1 MVATIK
7 VDNTKVKD
15 DLHAKLPEP
24 TGYRLLIALP
34 EIDEK
39 TQGGVIM
46 PDGLVKDEST
56 ASIIGF
62 VLKIGPDAY
71 SDKERFPNGAWCKEG
86 DFVIFRSYSGTR
98 FKVAGKEFRLI
109 NDDTVEGV
117 VDDPRESVHRTSDFV
132 EEDQNSESSSQ
143 VNGVAEQDVSVE
155 RKS

>member
-7 VDNTKVKD
+7 VDNTKVKE

-62 VLKIGPDAY
+62 VLKTGPDAY

-117 VDDPRESVHRTSDFV
+117 VDDPRGYSRV
-132 EEDQNSESSSQ
+132 
-143 VNGVAEQDVSVE
+143 
-155 RKS
+155 

>member
-7 VDNTKVKD
+7 VDNTKVED
-15 DLHAKLPEP
+15 NLHAKLPEP

-62 VLKIGPDAY
+62 VIKMGSDAY

-117 VDDPRESVHRTSDFV
+117 VDDPRGYSR
-132 EEDQNSESSSQ
+132 
-143 VNGVAEQDVSVE
+143 A
-155 RKS
+155 

>member
-98 FKVAGKEFRLI
+98 FKVSGKEFRLI

-117 VDDPRESVHRTSDFV
+117 VDDPRGYTR
-132 EEDQNSESSSQ
+132 
-143 VNGVAEQDVSVE
+143 A
-155 RKS
+155 

>member
-7 VDNTKVKD
+7 VDNTKVKE

-46 PDGLVKDEST
+46 HDGLVKDEST

-117 VDDPRESVHRTSDFV
+117 VDDPRGYSR
-132 EEDQNSESSSQ
+132 
-143 VNGVAEQDVSVE
+143 A
-155 RKS
+155 

>member
-7 VDNTKVKD
+7 VDNTKVKE

-24 TGYRLLIALP
+24 KGYRLLIALP

-62 VLKIGPDAY
+62 VIKMGADAY
-71 SDKERFPNGAWCKEG
+71 ADKERFPNGAWCKEG

-117 VDDPRESVHRTSDFV
+117 VDDPRGYSR
-132 EEDQNSESSSQ
+132 
-143 VNGVAEQDVSVE
+143 A
-155 RKS
+155 

>member
-1 MVATIK
+1 MYAT
-7 VDNTKVKD
+7 VDVEDTKVSEE
-15 DLHAKLPEP
+15 LAAKLPEP

-62 VLKIGPDAY
+62 VIKTGPDAY

-98 FKVAGKEFRLI
+98 FKVQGKEFRLI

-117 VDDPRESVHRTSDFV
+117 VDDPRGYSR
-132 EEDQNSESSSQ
+132 
-143 VNGVAEQDVSVE
+143 A
-155 RKS
+155 